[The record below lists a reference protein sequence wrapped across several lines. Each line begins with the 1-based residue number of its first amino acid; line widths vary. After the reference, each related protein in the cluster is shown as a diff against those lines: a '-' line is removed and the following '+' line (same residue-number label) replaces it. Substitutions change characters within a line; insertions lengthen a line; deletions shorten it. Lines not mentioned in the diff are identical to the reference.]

1 MHVHEQLTRELREGE
16 RTLQTSTIILGME
29 TSILFYR
36 HEMMYNVLENV
47 QRNARAVIGQNEFI
61 IFP

>member
-36 HEMMYNVLENV
+36 HEMMYNVL
-47 QRNARAVIGQNEFI
+47 
-61 IFP
+61 